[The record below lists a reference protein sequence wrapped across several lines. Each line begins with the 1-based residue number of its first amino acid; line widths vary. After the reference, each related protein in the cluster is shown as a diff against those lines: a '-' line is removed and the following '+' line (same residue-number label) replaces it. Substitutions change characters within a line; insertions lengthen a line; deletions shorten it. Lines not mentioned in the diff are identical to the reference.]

1 MPTVKSVIVP
11 DVSTTLTTAYT
22 NTTGSGATLKAV
34 NAIGVSDPQTWT
46 TTTSVATEW
55 TYFGTSTPSFI
66 GPTTASSGNNAP
78 MPVQLS
84 DDRVLLLW
92 TPANNHSGGGNDYL
106 GGTVLHSQIVEW
118 TGTAYRAGP
127 IVNVTLPFA
136 YFNSQTVGPW
146 TNPDGITTQGSVMM
160 KMVALSSTKV
170 AVVLR
175 YSTGFHLLRLNISGN
190 SVDQTN
196 VVNFALSG
204 ATAFNSTTAFDFD
217 VAPVLGNTNKVVVF
231 GSNGTNWRMQS
242 YNIPDS
248 GAITVN
254 SLLFNTSFV
263 HTTYFCAITP
273 LSASATGTTTTYIV
287 AANTSTN
294 VTVSLQNITF
304 DSTTADG
311 GVGFAGVGTVV
322 TYTSTTTRGIQA
334 QVVSSDATAN
344 AVVALID
351 SANNQNMVFI
361 RQTSLVQA
369 ANTATGTA
377 LASSSAS
384 RVMRMSFPWGTSRAV
399 FLSEIN
405 GLIAYDS
412 TGTATALVTA
422 AESASTS
429 TAMTYWYPFNSRP
442 LYTISDTAPTFVG
455 RVPQFMSRTGMTSA
469 TSVGSATFTGN
480 YFPYGFPYNGN
491 ASWSEKCQCWM
502 IGQGGRIYAVNDS
515 GVVLSEVSLYNLAQ
529 TVTTNSVFLSIK
541 QLQVTPQGKILAL
554 TDSQGAHASYWN
566 GIIWSTLGASAP
578 TYGYALAPVTSYQNL
593 NSAALMSAPTLFSY
607 SVVADLAIYT
617 DYSGIERALGLY
629 VRGVTNAYISAV
641 RFDGGQWIAVGD
653 TSVSSTTINS
663 SFNFGVRPNIALIQD
678 SPADP
683 FNQTGLW
690 RFIGLVGTNT
700 QTNMGLQGISTN
712 ALSDASILSQSVG
725 TSVNGTTVAVY
736 SAVKAETTISTA
748 IAYYDPNAL
757 LVRYYWTYN
766 GRLTTN
772 LYGSTISGAN
782 TMQFCNTICSKFG
795 FVVSPCS
802 TNTTNVA
809 PFAYA
814 FDAVTAVNGP
824 KFTLTG
830 TTGNGWVTLFR
841 NGQNRLEA
849 WGTAINT
856 RYAVPGPDTALLH
869 VSISSPSN
877 DFFVTSV
884 LGQPVNT
891 GTAVGYRNTDVYFV
905 PNGYSVKLK
914 TNLAS
919 SLSAMLSVVEDV

>member
-55 TYFGTSTPSFI
+55 TYFGTSNPSFM
-66 GPTTASSGNNAP
+66 GPTTATSGNNAP
-78 MPVQLS
+78 LPIQLTA
-84 DDRVLLLW
+84 DRVLLLW
-92 TPANNHSGGGNDYL
+92 TPANTHSGGGNDYL
-106 GGTVLHSQIVEW
+106 AGTVLHSQIVEW

-127 IVNVTLPFA
+127 IVNVPLPFA

-146 TNPDGITTQGSVMM
+146 TNPDGITTQGSVLM
-160 KMVALSSTKV
+160 KAALLSSTKV
-170 AVVLR
+170 ALVLR

-217 VAPVLGNTNKVVVF
+217 VSPVLDNANKVVVL

-254 SLLFNTSFV
+254 SALFNTGLT
-263 HTTYFCAITP
+263 HTTYFCAMAP

-294 VTVSLQNITF
+294 VTITLQNF
-304 DSTTADG
+304 SFNSTTVDG
-311 GVGFAGVGTVV
+311 ATGFAGVGTTV
-322 TYTSTTTRGIQA
+322 TFTTTTTRGIQA
-334 QVVSSDATAN
+334 QTTSSDATAN
-344 AVVALID
+344 AVVAYID
-351 SANNQNMVFI
+351 SVNNQNMYFF
-361 RQTSLVQA
+361 RQASLTQA
-369 ANTATGTA
+369 ANTSTTVA

-384 RVMRMSFPWGTSRAV
+384 RVMRHSYPWGTSRAV
-399 FLSEIN
+399 FQSEIN
-405 GLIAYDS
+405 GLVAVDN

-422 AESASTS
+422 TESASTA
-429 TAMTYWYPFNSRP
+429 TAMTYWYPFNTRP
-442 LYTISDTAPTFVG
+442 LYTISDTTPTFVG

-469 TSVGSATFTGN
+469 TSVGNATFTGN
-480 YFPYGFPYNGN
+480 YFPYGHVYNGN
-491 ASWSEKCQCWM
+491 ACWSEKAQCWM

-515 GVVLSEVSLYNLAQ
+515 GVVLSEVSLYNLSQSIAA
-529 TVTTNSVFLSIK
+529 NSIYLSIK
-541 QLQVTPQGKILAL
+541 QLQVTPQGKILLL
-554 TDSQGAHASYWN
+554 TDSQGSHSSYWN
-566 GIIWSTLGASAP
+566 GVVWSTIGGSF

-593 NSAALMSAPTLFSY
+593 NSAGLMSSPTTFSY
-607 SVVADLAIYT
+607 TVAADLAIYT

-629 VRGVTNAYISAV
+629 VRAVTNAYISAV

-653 TSVSSTTINS
+653 TAVTNTTLNS
-663 SFNFGVRPNIALIQD
+663 SWNFGVRPNIVLIQD

-690 RFIGLVGTNT
+690 RFIGLAGTNT
-700 QTNMGLQGISTN
+700 QNNTGFQAISTS
-712 ALSDASILSQSVG
+712 AVSDPSILTQA
-725 TSVNGTTVAVY
+725 TGTTINTTTLAVY
-736 SAVKAETTISTA
+736 PAVKSENTISTA
-748 IAYYDPNAL
+748 VAYYDPNAL
-757 LVRYYWTYN
+757 VVRYYWSYN

-782 TMQFCNTICSKFG
+782 TMQFCNVICSKFG
-795 FVVSPCS
+795 FIVSPCS
-802 TNTTNVA
+802 TNTSNVA

-830 TTGNGWVTLFR
+830 GSGNGWVTLFR

-849 WGTAINT
+849 WGASINT

-869 VSISSPSN
+869 VSVSSPSS

-891 GTAVGYRNTDVYFV
+891 GTAAGYRNTDVYFV